1 MSTDS
6 PLYQAATTDGVS
18 IVTVLD
24 PELLKT
30 EKETF
35 YGLAERLGDDAT
47 IQGVVLNLANVRVFQ
62 STMLGVMINFQKRLK
77 EHDKDLRLSS
87 VDSQVLRVFQLTK
100 MDQIFDIQ
108 TTEQAAIQSLQGKSG
123 AGWLSKILGMFGGSP
138 RPSSPSR

>member
-1 MSTDS
+1 MSSDS
-6 PLYQAATTDGVS
+6 PLYQTAQTDGVS

-24 PELLKT
+24 PELLKG

-35 YGLAERLGDDAT
+35 YELAESLAADVT
-47 IQGVVLNLANVRVFQ
+47 SQGVVLNLANVRVFQ

-77 EHDKDLRLSS
+77 EHEKSLRLCS

-108 TTEQAAIQSLQGKSG
+108 PTESAAIQSIQGKSG
-123 AGWLSKILGMFGGSP
+123 SGWLSKLRGLFG
-138 RPSSPSR
+138 SSHGH

>member
-1 MSTDS
+1 MSSDS
-6 PLYQAATTDGVS
+6 PFYQTAQTDGVS

-24 PELLKT
+24 PELLKG

-35 YGLAERLGDDAT
+35 YGLAESLAADVT
-47 IQGVVLNLANVRVFQ
+47 SQGVVLNLANVRVFQ

-77 EHDKDLRLSS
+77 EHEKGLRLCS

-108 TTEQAAIQSLQGKSG
+108 PNESAAIQSIQGKLGS
-123 AGWLSKILGMFGGSP
+123 GWLSKLRGMFGNSHGH
-138 RPSSPSR
+138 